1 MTEQLV
7 YASCSLGPRRGSMVS
22 YATVPACPLQPA
34 SRGWSSPAILPTWDR
49 TNNRKVISPTPSPLN
64 QRGDV
69 FSVQIHVYI
78 PLNMWKC
85 HRNWKNWNFKNMTL
99 PGIEPRSSV
108 SLLALLPLNHRF
120 LSRINI
126 SENINLI
133 RFLVFSHRAK
143 TSKRLQ
149 LIPTLTWS
157 NFLEKSKFLKM
168 IVGTWKWTY
177 T

>member
-1 MTEQLV
+1 MF
-7 YASCSLGPRRGSMVS
+7 SGPRRGSMVS
-22 YATVPACPLQPA
+22 YATVPARPLQLA

-69 FSVQIHVYI
+69 FSVHIHVYI

-99 PGIEPRSSV
+99 PGIEPGSSV
-108 SLLALLPLNHRF
+108 SLLALLPLNHWF

-133 RFLVFSHRAK
+133 SLLVFSHRAK

-149 LIPTLTWS
+149 LIGTLTWPI
-157 NFLEKSKFLKM
+157 FLEKSKTLKI
-168 IVGTWKWTY
+168 IVRTWKLTF